1 MNDWNA
7 SHPGEERGSSGD
19 AACPKLIPRRR
30 SSESC
35 ASPAVAH
42 DHTSHNTA
50 SIHTSEHNPPSSRS
64 TSSVWSSQAE
74 GQCGK
79 ERKTHCWSSMAG
91 DDDHLRIQDEQNPP
105 AHPTRIPPPCQRHLT

>member
-50 SIHTSEHNPPSSRS
+50 SIHTSEHNPPIQPQHLLRL
-64 TSSVWSSQAE
+64 VFPGREAVQ
-74 GQCGK
+74 QGK
-79 ERKTHCWSSMAG
+79 EDALLELHGR
-91 DDDHLRIQDEQNPP
+91 
-105 AHPTRIPPPCQRHLT
+105 